1 MDMSG
6 EYRIAAMR
14 DKVWQALNDPAILK
28 QCIPGCE
35 SLEKLSDTEMN
46 GKVTAKVGPVT
57 ARFGGKVTLS
67 DLDPP
72 NSYRISGEGT
82 GGPAGFA
89 KGGATVALRDDNGV
103 TVLSYK
109 VDANVGGKLAQ
120 IGSRLIDGTAR
131 KMADDFFSRFA
142 AIVGATAAE
151 TPQAAPAP
159 VAAAPAPAAEPAP
172 VHEPTASEPPAP
184 AATQQPAPVIDRSIA
199 ASTATPAPTSTATLS
214 YWLWARSGSLSSP
227 RFISWCAKRRAYFEA
242 KTSTGSA
249 R

>member
-6 EYRIAAMR
+6 EYRISAPR
-14 DKVWQALNDPAILK
+14 EKVWAALNDPAILK

-57 ARFGGKVTLS
+57 ARFGGKVILS

-89 KGGATVALRDDNGV
+89 KGGATVSLREDGGI

-142 AIVGATAAE
+142 AIVGAPAE
-151 TPQAAPAP
+151 TAPETPVETQIPAAKAPAP
-159 VAAAPAPAAEPAP
+159 VAEPSAATPVASAVPDRSPVVERSDAPNPSAA
-172 VHEPTASEPPAP
+172 TASSTLPYWMWGAVAIVVL
-184 AATQQPAPVIDRSIA
+184 AAI
-199 ASTATPAPTSTATLS
+199 
-214 YWLWARSGSLSSP
+214 
-227 RFISWCAKRRAYFEA
+227 YFMV
-242 KTSTGSA
+242 

>member
-6 EYRIAAMR
+6 EYRVSAPR
-14 DKVWQALNDPAILK
+14 DKVWAALNDPAILK

-35 SLEKLSDTEMN
+35 SLEKVSDTEMN

-72 NSYRISGEGT
+72 NSYKISGEGT

-89 KGGATVALRDDNGV
+89 KGGAAVSLRDDNGA

-109 VDANVGGKLAQ
+109 VDANVGGKLAR

-131 KMADDFFSRFA
+131 KMADEFFSRFA
-142 AIVGATAAE
+142 AIVGAPAEAPSSEPPQTPPEEPPPATA
-151 TPQAAPAP
+151 QAPPAAPAAMASVATAPGIALAPAP
-159 VAAAPAPAAEPAP
+159 VAAAGGTQ
-172 VHEPTASEPPAP
+172 TA
-184 AATQQPAPVIDRSIA
+184 AATTSSAALTRALWIAVGILVLAVIYLILR
-199 ASTATPAPTSTATLS
+199 
-214 YWLWARSGSLSSP
+214 
-227 RFISWCAKRRAYFEA
+227 
-242 KTSTGSA
+242 
-249 R
+249 

>member
-6 EYRIAAMR
+6 EYRITAPR
-14 DKVWQALNDPAILK
+14 SKVWDALNDPVILK

-35 SLEKLSDTEMN
+35 SLEKLSETEMN

-72 NSYRISGEGT
+72 NSYKISGEGT

-89 KGGATVALRDDNGV
+89 KGGAVVSLVEDGDGDGTI
-103 TVLSYK
+103 LSYK

-131 KMADDFFSRFA
+131 KMAEEFFSRFA
-142 AIVGATAAE
+142 AIVGTPAAADDAL
-151 TPQAAPAP
+151 PP
-159 VAAAPAPAAEPAP
+159 VAAEQAVGAQTSVAQPAAATEPAY
-172 VHEPTASEPPAP
+172 PTSEPPVVVKSLP
-184 AATQQPAPVIDRSIA
+184 ANDASPATPIAQHGQSWLWWGIA
-199 ASTATPAPTSTATLS
+199 AVVILGAV
-214 YWLWARSGSLSSP
+214 
-227 RFISWCAKRRAYFEA
+227 YFLV
-242 KTSTGSA
+242 